1 MENAIIIFI
10 KNPELGKV
18 KTRLAA
24 TVGDAKALKIYLQ
37 LISHTLQEV
46 ENTEA
51 DKYIFFS
58 ESLTDEI
65 GSDKLPYYKMVQHGK
80 DLGER
85 MLNAFATVFDKG
97 YKKVI
102 IIGTDCP
109 GINSALLNS
118 AFKKLNETQIVFG
131 PATDGGYYLAG
142 MTKLVTDLFFNIPW
156 STANVLNESQ
166 SICKRQNK
174 TFSFLQ
180 ELSDVDVET
189 DLIHFTQILKAE
201 QV

>member
-1 MENAIIIFI
+1 MENAIIIFS
-10 KNPELGKV
+10 KNPVLGKV

-58 ESLTDEI
+58 ESVTDEI
-65 GSDKLPYYKMVQHGK
+65 GSNKLLYYKMVQHGK

-85 MLNAFATVFDKG
+85 MLNAFATVFAKG

-109 GINSALLNS
+109 AIDSAILNT
-118 AFKKLNETQIVFG
+118 AFKKLDETQIVFG

-174 TFSFLQ
+174 TFSLLK
-180 ELSDVDVET
+180 ELSDVDVEA
-189 DLIHFTQILKAE
+189 DLIHYKLILKAE

>member
-10 KNPELGKV
+10 KNPVLGKV

-24 TVGDAKALKIYLQ
+24 TVGDAKALKIYLL

-58 ESLTDEI
+58 DAVVDEI
-65 GSDKLPYYKMVQHGK
+65 GSNMLPYYKMVQHGK
-80 DLGER
+80 DLGKR
-85 MLNAFATVFDKG
+85 MLNAFATVFAKG

-118 AFKKLNETQIVFG
+118 AFKKLDETQIVFG

-142 MTKLVTDLFFNIPW
+142 MTKLVTDLFSNIPW

-174 TFSFLQ
+174 IFSLLQ
-180 ELSDVDVET
+180 ELSDVDVEA
-189 DLIHFTQILKAE
+189 DLIHYKLILKAE

>member
-1 MENAIIIFI
+1 MEKAVIIFI
-10 KNPELGKV
+10 KNPIEGKV

-37 LISHTLQEV
+37 LIAHTLNEV
-46 ENTEA
+46 EITDA
-51 DKYIFFS
+51 DKYIYFS
-58 ESLTDEI
+58 ESVADEI
-65 GSDKLPYYKMVQHGK
+65 GSNKLPYYKRVQQGK

-85 MLNAFATVFDKG
+85 MLNAFAAVFAKG

-109 GINSALLNS
+109 AIDSNLLEM
-118 AFKKLNETQIVFG
+118 AFEKLDETHIVFG

-142 MTKLVTDLFFNIPW
+142 MTKLETGLFFNIPW
-156 STANVLNESQ
+156 STDTVLKESQ
-166 SICKRQNK
+166 SICRRQNK
-174 TFSFLQ
+174 TFSLLK
-180 ELSDVDVET
+180 ELSDVDVEA
-189 DLIHFTQILKAE
+189 DLSHYKFILKEE

>member
-10 KNPELGKV
+10 KNPVLGKV

-24 TVGDAKALKIYLQ
+24 TVGDAKALKIYLL

-58 ESLTDEI
+58 DAVVDEI
-65 GSDKLPYYKMVQHGK
+65 GSNMLPYYKMVQHGK
-80 DLGER
+80 DLGKR
-85 MLNAFATVFDKG
+85 MLNAFATVFAKG

-118 AFKKLNETQIVFG
+118 AFKKLDETQIVFG

-142 MTKLVTDLFFNIPW
+142 MTKLVTDLFSNIPW

-174 TFSFLQ
+174 IFSLLK
-180 ELSDVDVET
+180 ELSDVDVEA
-189 DLIHFTQILKAE
+189 DLIHYKLILKAE

>member
-10 KNPELGKV
+10 KNPVEGKV
-18 KTRLAA
+18 KTRLAV
-24 TVGDAKALKIYLQ
+24 TVGDAQALKIYLQ

-46 ENTEA
+46 GNTEA

-58 ESLTDEI
+58 DTVADEI
-65 GSDKLPYYKMVQHGK
+65 GSNMLPYYKMVQHGK

-85 MLNAFATVFDKG
+85 MLNAFATVFAKG
-97 YKKVI
+97 YKKII

-109 GINSALLNS
+109 GIDSALLNT
-118 AFKKLNETQIVFG
+118 AFKKLNETHIVFG

-166 SICKRQNK
+166 SICRRQNK
-174 TFSFLQ
+174 TFSLLKM
-180 ELSDVDVET
+180 LSDVDVKA
-189 DLIHFTQILKAE
+189 DLIHFNQILKAE